1 MSHNPNIFLRHFD
14 PDRKQALTN
23 SKSKY
28 FFIRSF
34 AKGMRVLEL
43 LSDNE
48 ALTVTRVAKLMNVN
62 RATSHRF
69 LSTLKELGYVDK
81 DDSSRYYLTT
91 KVIELGMRVL
101 DRFEIRKIAHPFLQ
115 ELSAKFNETINLGY
129 FNGEEVLTIDKIDST
144 EILRMDAGIG
154 GREPAYCTSLGKA
167 ILAFLPE
174 NQLEGYLQR
183 TELTPFT
190 PNTVVSIEKLK
201 SELNHI
207 KENGYAID
215 DEELS
220 VGLRCVGAPLFSHSG
235 QGLYAISIS
244 GPSIRMGSKR
254 MAEMQRELSKICEN
268 LSGKLGNYHR

>member
-1 MSHNPNIFLRHFD
+1 
-14 PDRKQALTN
+14 
-23 SKSKY
+23 
-28 FFIRSF
+28 
-34 AKGMRVLEL
+34 MRVLEL
-43 LSDNE
+43 LSNND
-48 ALTVTRVAKLMNVN
+48 ALTVTRVARLMNVN
-62 RATSHRF
+62 RASSHRF

-115 ELSAKFNETINLGY
+115 ELAAKFNETINLGY
-129 FNGEEVLTIDKIDST
+129 FNGDEVLTIDKIDST

-167 ILAFLPE
+167 LLAFLPE
-174 NQLEGYLQR
+174 NQLEAYLQR

-190 PNTVVSIEKLK
+190 PNTVVSVDKLK
-201 SELNHI
+201 DELMHI

-220 VGLRCVGAPLFSHSG
+220 VGLRCVGAPLFSHKG
-235 QGLYAISIS
+235 QALYAISIS
-244 GPSIRMGSKR
+244 GPSIRMGSKK
-254 MAEMQRELSKICEN
+254 MGEMQRELSKICQN
-268 LSGKLGNYHR
+268 LSGKLGNYHF

>member
-1 MSHNPNIFLRHFD
+1 MGFND
-14 PDRKQALTN
+14 QDTKQSVT
-23 SKSKY
+23 KSEGKY

-48 ALTVTRVAKLMNVN
+48 ALTVTQVAKLMDIN
-62 RATSHRF
+62 RASSHRF
-69 LSTLKELGYVDK
+69 LSTLREIGYVEK
-81 DDSSRYYLTT
+81 DDSSRYYLTP
-91 KVIELGMRVL
+91 KVIELGMKVL

-115 ELSAKFNETINLGY
+115 EVAAKFNETINLGY

-144 EILRMDAGIG
+144 EILRMDTGIG

-167 ILAFLPE
+167 ILAFLPDTL
-174 NQLEGYLQR
+174 LEAYLQAMQ
-183 TELTPFT
+183 LTAFT
-190 PNTVVSIEKLK
+190 PNTVIAKDKLK
-201 SELNHI
+201 EELMHI

-220 VGLRCVGAPLFSHSG
+220 VGLRCVGAPLFNHKG
-235 QGLYAISIS
+235 QALYAISIS

-254 MAEMQRELSKICEN
+254 MEEMQRELKKICNN
-268 LSGKLGNYHR
+268 LSGKMGDYYF

>member
-1 MSHNPNIFLRHFD
+1 LE
-14 PDRKQALTN
+14 QAVTN
-23 SKSKY
+23 GENQY
-28 FFIRSF
+28 FFIRSL

-43 LSDNE
+43 LSNND
-48 ALTVTRVAKLMNVN
+48 ALTVTRVARLMNVN
-62 RATSHRF
+62 RASSHRF

-115 ELSAKFNETINLGY
+115 ELAAKFNETINLGY
-129 FNGEEVLTIDKIDST
+129 FNAEEVLTIDKIDST

-174 NQLEGYLQR
+174 NQLEEYLQR

-190 PNTVVSIEKLK
+190 PNTVVSIDKLK
-201 SELNHI
+201 DELMHI

-220 VGLRCVGAPLFSHSG
+220 VGLRCVGAPLFSHNG
-235 QGLYAISIS
+235 QALYAISIS

-254 MAEMQRELSKICEN
+254 MGEMQRELNKICQN
-268 LSGKLGNYHR
+268 LSGKLGNYHL